1 MAAKQ
6 IKFSDQIRR
15 AVDASGISR
24 YRVSKELGITES
36 TTSRFMSGGWL
47 GVENMDALAYLLG
60 LEVTVKTNRTK
71 KGPKAHGKHH
81 K

>member
-1 MAAKQ
+1 MVKQ

-15 AVDASGISR
+15 AVDASGMSR

-36 TTSRFMSGGWL
+36 TTSRFMAGGWL
-47 GVENMDALAYLLG
+47 GVENMDALAVLLG
-60 LEVTVKTNRTK
+60 LQVAVKANRAK

>member
-1 MAAKQ
+1 MATKQ

-15 AVDASGISR
+15 AVDASGMSR

-47 GVENMDALAYLLG
+47 GVENMDALADLLG
-60 LEVTVKTNRTK
+60 LQVTVKMK
-71 KGPKAHGKHH
+71 PAKGGKGR
-81 K
+81 